1 MSVELP
7 KDAKGREIPLDTVAL
22 FNRVGNV
29 YSIVRW
35 TFTTDFDL
43 SDGWSNKWRAITDR
57 GFALDPAL
65 VYLTTPDTWEKL
77 EEDLGRGSDAL
88 NYEACA
94 YFGKSACD
102 CSSCIADISDEERRE
117 AVEFLRS
124 GKCLYFAE
132 HRKLELDC
140 NRCMKVSTMLFGHY
154 DALCGLDSC
163 GTDAWQRLAD
173 LIDRPSE
180 NIERPR

>member
-1 MSVELP
+1 MNIELP
-7 KDAKGREIPLDTVAL
+7 KDAEGREIPLDTVAL
-22 FNRVGNV
+22 FNRDGNV

-77 EEDLGRGSDAL
+77 EEDLGRGADAL
-88 NYEACA
+88 NY
-94 YFGKSACD
+94 
-102 CSSCIADISDEERRE
+102 
-117 AVEFLRS
+117 
-124 GKCLYFAE
+124 
-132 HRKLELDC
+132 
-140 NRCMKVSTMLFGHY
+140 
-154 DALCGLDSC
+154 ALCGLDSC

-180 NIERPR
+180 KIERVGELVSGA